1 MKKEI
6 FSNVFVIVL
15 TAIFIL
21 CANFAYYDMTNLK
34 MNWEMHANI
43 LQVQDV
49 VHILMPNII
58 ELLGVLIPNVRRRK
72 PIREH

>member
-1 MKKEI
+1 
-6 FSNVFVIVL
+6 
-15 TAIFIL
+15 
-21 CANFAYYDMTNLK
+21 
-34 MNWEMHANI
+34 MHANI

-72 PIREH
+72 AYKGNIKKKSAKFLEWKDDKKKRTNFTL